1 MLYVLIFV
9 IISIFLDYHY
19 NFSNKLFDFPVK
31 QKGKKTF
38 LYIIYIFPV
47 AVSTIALF
55 LVDKLEVKDVF
66 TPIIS
71 FYATALTITFTV
83 YSFIK
88 VQQATEEERTE
99 RENKDFI
106 LREKEL
112 EAERDYYRPIFVI
125 ENKKNYPYKK
135 QVKLLMKDD
144 SLYLENVIVYYNTY
158 DSSSIIRQ
166 FKSGDIIYEQ
176 IDSSFYISA
185 QTLIGE
191 TILFGYLDNSTK
203 IYKYLKNNKDPKY
216 PTLDDILHQYNQKK
230 IDSVWGS
237 YNRTVNEQKNKYD
250 LLFLYSTWFIRGNLS
265 QDRMGNFKSSFRAET
280 TTEFFR
286 EAFSEL
292 EYFRPE
298 NEKNRDMIFLTIK
311 EFIYIFIENI
321 NYLYEDKVDSKAIS
335 EINFEEDLKDTLESK
350 IKDLKRKKLN
360 GDSTINRESLNTIIE
375 YIDHHQKEA
384 PNSLN
389 FIIRDLKLLFSNI
402 EFDSA
407 MDINLLK
414 YKNYLLDLT
423 LRISK
428 NFPSNFTECILEEA
442 ASISM
447 DDYC

>member
-1 MLYVLIFV
+1 
-9 IISIFLDYHY
+9 
-19 NFSNKLFDFPVK
+19 
-31 QKGKKTF
+31 
-38 LYIIYIFPV
+38 
-47 AVSTIALF
+47 
-55 LVDKLEVKDVF
+55 
-66 TPIIS
+66 
-71 FYATALTITFTV
+71 
-83 YSFIK
+83 
-88 VQQATEEERTE
+88 
-99 RENKDFI
+99 
-106 LREKEL
+106 
-112 EAERDYYRPIFVI
+112 
-125 ENKKNYPYKK
+125 
-135 QVKLLMKDD
+135 
-144 SLYLENVIVYYNTY
+144 
-158 DSSSIIRQ
+158 
-166 FKSGDIIYEQ
+166 
-176 IDSSFYISA
+176 
-185 QTLIGE
+185 
-191 TILFGYLDNSTK
+191 
-203 IYKYLKNNKDPKY
+203 
-216 PTLDDILHQYNQKK
+216 
-230 IDSVWGS
+230 
-237 YNRTVNEQKNKYD
+237 
-250 LLFLYSTWFIRGNLS
+250 
-265 QDRMGNFKSSFRAET
+265 
-280 TTEFFR
+280 
-286 EAFSEL
+286 
-292 EYFRPE
+292 
-298 NEKNRDMIFLTIK
+298 MIFLTIK